1 MIFGKLKLFCI
12 SRFSFIAKIMLSQSD
27 KGGAD
32 RALYILSVF
41 SRIERPVTVAELI
54 TLTQL
59 PQSTLYRQ
67 LTLLKKWGFVF
78 ESQGQYMPGPACLP
92 LAWGFSQSSFLLQ
105 HARKDM
111 LTLSAHTGE
120 SVGILVAVDAVAV
133 CLDMVESTN
142 SLRCSFVKGRSLP
155 LIRGASAKSLLA
167 FLPPGKQQ
175 AIVQDAV
182 QQRLL
187 AATQAEQLMADL
199 EQIRRQGYAVSEGEV
214 DDGVWGVSAP
224 LFQQKQVALGSI
236 TLMAPTARAQPRSQQ
251 LIDATV
257 KAAANISTTLKAL
270 LV

>member
-1 MIFGKLKLFCI
+1 
-12 SRFSFIAKIMLSQSD
+12 MLSQSD

-41 SRIERPVTVAELI
+41 AKIERPVTVAELI
-54 TLTQL
+54 TLTGL

-78 ESQGQYMPGPACLP
+78 ESQGQYMPGPGCLP

-105 HARKDM
+105 HARRDM
-111 LTLSAHTGE
+111 LTLSTQTGE
-120 SVGILVAVDAVAV
+120 SVGILVALDAMAV

-155 LIRGASAKSLLA
+155 LVRGASAKSLLA
-167 FLPPGKQQ
+167 FLPAAKQQ
-175 AIVQDAV
+175 VIVQEAV
-182 QQRLL
+182 QQNLL
-187 AATQAEQLMADL
+187 TSTQAEQLATDL
-199 EQIRRQGYAVSEGEV
+199 HQIQQQGFAVSEGEV

-224 LFQQKQVALGSI
+224 LFQHKRIALGSI
-236 TLMAPTARAQPRSQQ
+236 TLMAPTARALPRSQQ